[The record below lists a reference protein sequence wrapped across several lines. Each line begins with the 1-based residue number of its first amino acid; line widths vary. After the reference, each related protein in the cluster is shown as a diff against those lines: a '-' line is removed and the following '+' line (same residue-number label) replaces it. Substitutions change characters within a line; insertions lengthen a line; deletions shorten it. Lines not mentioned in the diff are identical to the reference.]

1 MGIAC
6 RPSEEG
12 KACSDVV
19 SEKQHGAARA
29 TALTVN
35 PVADGFN
42 WETTGPHKFRPF
54 KPIYYITMAVRS
66 STPSDLIAIDSN
78 YLSRIQLRQDLIR
91 DHADHVV
98 GSLPSGADAVRETY
112 TYLQDFLLSRYPTLF
127 SREAEKGLFRNHVTQ
142 RSLPLELPADADP
155 VAALKLMGAMVEDD
169 LFLLRAT
176 PEGHLCVALL
186 CCFPSG
192 FDPAEKLGKV
202 LKDIHGP
209 VPSYDKIGASMERFF
224 SRLEVGKSVVRNNVR
239 GAGNPLFVN
248 PLMVPMFLAVCFLTV
263 KVLQLGR
270 VADCIMFFFQWSINT
285 APELYNVSGNHIYE
299 TDVYEEDMDV
309 DISKAQIRVELQTL
323 TRLPKTQAILFS
335 FKTYLYPVTDIKA
348 EGLGPEVADAIEG
361 LPKGNAPGM
370 WKYISPGGGWI
381 GTPNLCFF
389 LLSSMLDCV
398 L

>member
-1 MGIAC
+1 MLPSILLLALALCCGIGWALHIVFQK
-6 RPSEEG
+6 RG
-12 KACSDVV
+12 RRVTFRDVV
-19 SEKQHGAARA
+19 SEKRSGAVKE

-42 WETTGPHKFRPF
+42 WETTEPHKFRPF
-54 KPIYYITMAVRS
+54 KPIYYITMALRS
-66 STPSDLIAIDSN
+66 STPSDLIAMDSN
-78 YLSRIQLRQDLIR
+78 YFSRIQLRQDLIR

-142 RSLPLELPADADP
+142 RSLPRELPADEDP

-176 PEGHLCVALL
+176 PEGHLCVAFL

-209 VPSYDKIGASMERFF
+209 VPSYNKIGASMERFF
-224 SRLEVGKSVVRNNVR
+224 SRLEVGKSVVRNN
-239 GAGNPLFVN
+239 
-248 PLMVPMFLAVCFLTV
+248 
-263 KVLQLGR
+263 
-270 VADCIMFFFQWSINT
+270 WSINT

-370 WKYISPGGGWI
+370 WKYKGGVRWGKSI
-381 GTPNLCFF
+381 LAY
-389 LLSSMLDCV
+389 LRS
-398 L
+398 